1 MVDYRD
7 VIVHNVGRTAT
18 DRYCSK
24 PTGQRGEVMLCPY
37 CRTTDSK
44 VLESRSSEDGAV
56 IRRRRECNACQKRF
70 TTYER
75 VEERPFLVIK
85 KGGSREQFDR
95 NKILMGI
102 LRACEK
108 RPVSSRTIEEI
119 VDSIETELRDHN
131 DREVS
136 TVVIGEMVMDKLRAL
151 DEVAYVRFASVY
163 RQFTDLNS
171 FINTIDQLKSK

>member
-1 MVDYRD
+1 M
-7 VIVHNVGRTAT
+7 
-18 DRYCSK
+18 
-24 PTGQRGEVMLCPY
+24 
-37 CRTTDSK
+37 
-44 VLESRSSEDGAV
+44 LESRSSEDGAV

-108 RPVSSRTIEEI
+108 RPVSSGTIEEI
-119 VDSIETELRDHN
+119 VDSIETELRDYN